1 VALKRDLFLGGLIGI
16 LMLVVAA
23 TATAMAASEVID
35 RIVAVVNEDIV
46 LLSELRERMAPYVQ
60 RIRQQGFDLD
70 KERQMIFK
78 VREDTLNRL
87 VDEKLTDQEIKRNDI
102 QVDEA
107 AIDSTIERIKT
118 ANFFTDED
126 LRRFLEKEQM
136 TMEQYREK
144 MREQILRTRLVNYQV
159 RSKIVIT
166 DAEIRDYYDSHPEL
180 YGGEVRYHLRN
191 ILMPVPEFS
200 TDAEKTAVRDKMKQL
215 HSRILA
221 GEAFADLARQ
231 YSQGPA
237 AADGGD
243 IGEFGDKALSPQI
256 RAALDGLN
264 PGGTTE
270 VLDTDQGFQLF
281 YLEAINRTEG
291 KPLASVKDEIHQ
303 KLFSEVVDK
312 KFLSWL
318 ENLRSGSHIKIIN

>member
-1 VALKRDLFLGGLIGI
+1 MALKRNLFLGGLIGI
-16 LMLVVAA
+16 LMLVFTASA
-23 TATAMAASEVID
+23 TATAASEVID
-35 RIVAVVNEDIV
+35 RIVAVVNEDII

-60 RIRQQGFDLD
+60 RIRQQGFDLE

-78 VREDTLNRL
+78 VREETLNRL

-102 QVDEA
+102 QVDETT
-107 AIDSTIERIKT
+107 IDNTIERIKT
-118 ANFFTDED
+118 TNSFTDED
-126 LRRFLEKEQM
+126 LRRFLEQDQM

-144 MREQILRTRLVNYQV
+144 IREQVLRSRLVNYQV

-191 ILMPVPEFS
+191 ILMQVPEFS
-200 TDAEKTAVRDKMKQL
+200 TDAEKAAVQEKMNQL
-215 HSRILA
+215 SERIQA

-243 IGEFGDKALSPQI
+243 IGEFGEKALSPQI
-256 RAALDGLN
+256 RAALDGLD

-303 KLFSEVVDK
+303 KLFTEVVDK
-312 KFLSWL
+312 EFLSWL

>member
-1 VALKRDLFLGGLIGI
+1 VALKRNLFLGGLIGI
-16 LMLVVAA
+16 LMLVFTASA
-23 TATAMAASEVID
+23 TATAASEVID
-35 RIVAVVNEDIV
+35 RIVAVVNEDII

-60 RIRQQGFDLD
+60 RIRQQGFDLE

-78 VREDTLNRL
+78 VREETLNRL

-102 QVDEA
+102 QVDETT
-107 AIDSTIERIKT
+107 IDNTIERIKT
-118 ANFFTDED
+118 TNSFTDED
-126 LRRFLEKEQM
+126 LRRFLEQDQM

-144 MREQILRTRLVNYQV
+144 IREQVLRSRLVNYQV

-191 ILMPVPEFS
+191 ILMQVPEFS
-200 TDAEKTAVRDKMKQL
+200 TDAEKAAVQEKMNQL
-215 HSRILA
+215 SERIQA

-243 IGEFGDKALSPQI
+243 IGEFGEKALSPQI
-256 RAALDGLN
+256 RAALDGLD